1 MGGTVQLSLNTW
13 QRMTLLTMVNN
24 VKGDLRTVRKALKA
38 LDVLEMSDEERE
50 AVGLVDHPNGAVT
63 WTEAT
68 HRFELEV
75 DDNTAAFLR
84 QQVEAKT
91 DWPATVDVVDLAEQL
106 GIAESGA

>member
-1 MGGTVQLSLNTW
+1 MTLNLNTW

-38 LDVLEMSDEERE
+38 LDVLELDAAERE
-50 AVGLVDHPNGAVT
+50 AVGLTEHPTGAIT
-63 WTEAT
+63 WTDAA
-68 HRFELEV
+68 HRFELKV

-91 DWPATVDVVDLAEQL
+91 DWPVSADVVDLCEQL
-106 GIAESGA
+106 GVKEDE